1 MDVFVCVTSLNRIE
15 NLQKR
20 ARRLLLYGYEY
31 KYEQLLNKA
40 GRGSMIINRPRT
52 LCVEIYKTLKELNPI
67 FMKNIFTVKE
77 TDRLVL
83 AKVSFLLN

>member
-20 ARRLLLYGYEY
+20 ALRLLLYGYEY
-31 KYEQLLNKA
+31 KYEQLLNKT
-40 GRGSMIINRPRT
+40 GRGSMTINRLRT

-77 TDRLVL
+77 TYRLAL
-83 AKVSFLLN
+83 AKLSFLLN

>member
-20 ARRLLLYGYEY
+20 TLRLLLYGYEY

-40 GRGSMIINRPRT
+40 GRGSMTINRLRT
-52 LCVEIYKTLKELNPI
+52 
-67 FMKNIFTVKE
+67 FMCRNLQDVKGTE
-77 TDRLVL
+77 SNFYEKYFYR
-83 AKVSFLLN
+83 KRNR

>member
-20 ARRLLLYGYEY
+20 ALRLLLYGYEY

-40 GRGSMIINRPRT
+40 GRGSMT
-52 LCVEIYKTLKELNPI
+52 IYKMLKELNPI

-77 TDRLVL
+77 TGLHWRR
-83 AKVSFLLN
+83 